1 MKQINDKLYMT
12 FDEYD
17 EVSERCAKLNKL
29 KDRNALT
36 VKTMYPTVEQMEVH
50 HVAYHMDKYFP
61 YLLFYYE
68 NKIDDMEEDEEYQ
81 KMVAYLKKLFHDHV
95 VIVDSQ
101 HEIDIAE
108 KEANK
113 E

>member
-17 EVSERCAKLNKL
+17 EISERCAKLNKV

-36 VKTMYPTVEQMEVH
+36 VKTMYPTVEQMEAH
-50 HVAYHMDKYFP
+50 NVAYHMDKYFP

-68 NKIDDMEEDEEYQ
+68 NKIENMEEDEEYQ
-81 KMVAYLKKLFHDHV
+81 KMVAYLKKLFTQHLEL
-95 VIVDSQ
+95 VDTEQ
-101 HEIDIAE
+101 EIGEAGKDSE
-108 KEANK
+108 KQ
-113 E
+113 